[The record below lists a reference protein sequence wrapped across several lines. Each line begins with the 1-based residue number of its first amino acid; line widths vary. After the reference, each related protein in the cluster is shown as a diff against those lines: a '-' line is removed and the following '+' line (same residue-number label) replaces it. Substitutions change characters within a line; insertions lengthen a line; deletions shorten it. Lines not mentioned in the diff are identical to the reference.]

1 MRVNDPVLS
10 TGIVN
15 THNRPWTDFEIA
27 ELEEPVRRRVLL
39 GVEAPFEL
47 MVQPHTTGRGVAQH
61 GGRTGD
67 LVEPRTAEIAGKAME
82 NSYWINH
89 LAPEDTALKPFF
101 AAYRKK
107 YNDEC
112 KEFANGVLAY
122 DSMYWLADAV
132 KRAGKADPK
141 AIAKALESTKG
152 LKLLHATITI
162 DPATHTP
169 LDKVGVVL
177 VAKEGKSMLFK
188 KIKP

>member
-1 MRVNDPVLS
+1 MKEEIRSRLNDHILAEARRCYGISPDQFEELGGFESFIYGYEKAGQRYVLRLGHS
-10 TGIVN
+10 Q
-15 THNRPWTDFEIA
+15 
-27 ELEEPVRRRVLL
+27 RRSPNLI
-39 GVEAPFEL
+39 
-47 MVQPHTTGRGVAQH
+47 RGEV
-61 GGRTGD
+61 D
-67 LVEPRTAEIAGKAME
+67 
-82 NSYWINH
+82 WINH